1 MEQVRDLLV
10 PYVPPERSRYRF
22 RHVDECMKKGVAPTT
37 VVFELAERD
46 VLGMKPRVRR
56 RLRERCLVFDPQR
69 VWMRSL
75 ARAVF
80 HGTAEGRQEP
90 DDEWLEW
97 VLSRS
102 LRDLLYED
110 RENQTNLVPIPEG
123 AEDDYALMTELLGI
137 PADDARLAAVR
148 FNDMAYDRR
157 VIAFRTIVEGWSL
170 DQCVEAG
177 FGDHAHVQSELRA
190 ALAHISNT
198 TDPLN
203 PRIVGD
209 DGEFL

>member
-37 VVFELAERD
+37 VVYELAERD
-46 VLGMKPRVRR
+46 VLGMKARVRR

-69 VWMRSL
+69 
-75 ARAVF
+75 
-80 HGTAEGRQEP
+80 EEP

-123 AEDDYALMTELLGI
+123 AEEDYALMTELLGI
-137 PADDARLAAVR
+137 PPDDARLAAVR

-177 FGDHAHVQSELRA
+177 LGDHARVQSELRA